1 MKHFIRHAKRK
12 HNIGRAIKVGLVV
25 GTILAAIN
33 HYDMFL
39 VGEYSITRFIQI
51 GVTYLVPFSVNLH
64 GSAMSG
70 RHHELKE
77 KQNQGIV

>member
-1 MKHFIRHAKRK
+1 MKHFIRHAKQK
-12 HNIGRAIKVGLVV
+12 HNIRRAIKVGLVV

-39 VGEYSITRFIQI
+39 TGQYSITRFIQI

-70 RHHELKE
+70 RHHELKG
-77 KQNQGIV
+77 NQTME